1 MSENKEETRIGVFVC
16 SCGSNIGGLIDVKE
30 LAKYASILPNV
41 AYTEYNM
48 YTCSETGLTAIRNGI
63 KEHNLNRVV
72 VASCTPR
79 THEPLFRDCVSEE
92 GVNEYLF
99 QFVNIR
105 DQDTWVHQ
113 KHPKEAFEK
122 AKDLIRMGVAKAAKL
137 EALEKIIVDGT
148 PTAIVIGGGVSGM
161 TAAISLGNQ
170 GFKTYLIEKEDQL
183 GGRLKN
189 LYKLFPHDLEA
200 SVLLEKLKN
209 TIENNQNLTVYT
221 SATVKNIE
229 GFVGNYEVEVCQN
242 DKIVNLTVGTIIVA
256 VGTSMVPLKTI
267 VEELST
273 ALGNDLF
280 KATIQTAMGKSV
292 PRITQSDLE
301 YRFIHNDFSEEVKK
315 ISPEVKVDSN
325 NVVMIQCFGSRNDE
339 RQYCSSVCC
348 MTALKNALIIKENNP
363 NANVTILFRDLYTPG
378 TDYEAYYRR
387 ARDKG
392 IVFIRYSLDNPPAI
406 IDDKV
411 KIYNESI
418 RDDILIPMDLLVLS
432 TPLGANDDNKELAQM
447 LKVPLE
453 ENKFFLEAHVK
464 LRPMDFATDGVYLC
478 GSAKWPVDIT
488 EAITQGYAAASRAS
502 TILSHD
508 TIEVEGATSFLPN
521 WNRSLCSGCEVCITV
536 CPYKAINKN
545 EQDEIEITQVLCKG
559 CGVCGATCT
568 NHAIIIRH
576 FTNEQILSEIYA
588 FGGI

>member
-189 LYKLFPHDLEA
+189 LYKLVPHDLEA